1 MLGSVMRVAEPL
13 LVGIDAGTTGVRA
26 LVFTTAGE
34 VVAQAG
40 RSVPLERPR
49 PGWAQHEPQA
59 LWHAAC
65 AALREATGRLE
76 RPERVVGVAAASV
89 GEAFALLDAAG
100 EPVGPLIAWYDER
113 PRAELAWLSR
123 EIGRERL
130 HALCGLSPDPTFS
143 LCKLLWLKANQP
155 EGFARAA
162 HWLNVSHYLAWRLCG
177 AMTCDP
183 TLASRT
189 LAFDLHRRVWADDL
203 IAAAGLARDLFA
215 PIRPNGAR
223 LGEVTREAAAA
234 TGLPPGC
241 AVAVGGHDHI
251 VGALALGALGPGIL
265 FNSLGTAEALTVTL
279 ARPSAEPELL
289 RLGYSQGA
297 VEVERPLHY
306 VFGGFPASGACIEW
320 FRALFDGIG
329 HATLIDE
336 AEAVPAGCHGV
347 TFVPDLRG
355 RISPVPDPLARGAWF
370 GLAADSTRP
379 ALYRAVLEGLA
390 FEARQT
396 VDSLARLGMADI
408 REIRAIGGNT
418 QNRLLMRIK
427 ASVYRQP
434 IKATEMAEV
443 SALGA
448 ALLGGL
454 AAGVFDD
461 LAQGQAALQPALR
474 AIEPAEAWLARYES
488 HYRCVY
494 QPAYA
499 ALRALH
505 HAADALERAAIE
517 GREEQES

>member
-1 MLGSVMRVAEPL
+1 MAGPL
-13 LVGIDAGTTGVRA
+13 LVGIDAGTTGIRV
-26 LVFTTAGE
+26 LVFTLGGE

-40 RSVPLERPR
+40 RTVPLERPR
-49 PGWAQHEPQA
+49 PGWAQHNPQA
-59 LWHAAC
+59 LWDAAC
-65 AALREATGRLE
+65 AALREATGRVDQ
-76 RPERVVGVAAASV
+76 PERIVGVAAASV
-89 GEAFALLDAAG
+89 GEAFVTLDAAG
-100 EPVGPLIAWYDER
+100 QPVGPLIAWYDER
-113 PRAELAWLSR
+113 PRAELVWLSR
-123 EIGRERL
+123 EIGLERL

-155 EGFARAA
+155 EVLQRAVR
-162 HWLNVSHYLAWRLCG
+162 WLNVTHYLAWRLCG
-177 AMTCDP
+177 EMTCDP

-203 IAAAGLARDLFA
+203 IAETGLSPDLFA
-215 PIRPNGAR
+215 PIRPNGAK
-223 LGEVTREAAAA
+223 LGQVTGESATL
-234 TGLPPGC
+234 TGLPAGC
-241 AVAVGGHDHI
+241 AVGVGGHDHI

-279 ARPSAEPELL
+279 EQPSAEPELL

-297 VEVERPLHY
+297 VEVERPLYY
-306 VFGGFPASGACIEW
+306 VFGGFPTSGACIEW

-336 AEAVPAGCHGV
+336 ATAVPAGGHGV

-370 GLAADSTRP
+370 GLAADSTRA

-390 FEARQT
+390 FESRQT
-396 VDSLARLGMADI
+396 VDSLARLGMGTI

-418 QNRLLMRIK
+418 QNHLLMRIK

-434 IKATEMAEV
+434 IKATEMVEV

-461 LAQGQAALQPALR
+461 LAQAQAALQPALR
-474 AIEPAEAWLARYES
+474 TIDPVDAWLARYEA
-488 HYRCVY
+488 HYLDVY
-494 QPAYA
+494 RPAYA

-505 HAADALERAAIE
+505 HATDAIERAHAP
-517 GREEQES
+517 